1 MLSMNESI
9 KKAAVDEGKDAI
21 AEAIRA
27 HVLKY
32 HTKKA
37 AKPDVEK
44 SVEVNEP
51 INGVSERE

>member
-27 HVLKY
+27 HVLAY
-32 HTKKA
+32 HTKA
-37 AKPDVEK
+37 AKSVVKPEAVSAPVPEVKPEDVK
-44 SVEVNEP
+44 
-51 INGVSERE
+51 